1 MNSVDDHGGGP
12 AEPGVTSTSAAS
24 GGSAS
29 GGSASSGR
37 VSSGPAAEDPE
48 SEGNVLLGELLRQLN
63 VELDR
68 FNALFSEARGLHQT
82 DLNALVAILDAANR
96 QDPMTPG
103 RLASTLDL
111 SVSATTALLGRL
123 ESLGHITRE
132 RSASDRRRVDLDIHD
147 TARQIGTEFYRPL
160 LQELGAVWQ
169 EFGDEQRE
177 TIRQFLVAT
186 IGAAGRARERF
197 PRS

>member
-1 MNSVDDHGGGP
+1 MNSVGEHGDGP
-12 AEPGVTSTSAAS
+12 EESGVTSTSAAS
-24 GGSAS
+24 D
-29 GGSASSGR
+29 
-37 VSSGPAAEDPE
+37 DPE

-68 FNALFSEARGLHQT
+68 FNALFSEAHGLHQT

-132 RSASDRRRVDLDIHD
+132 RSVTDRRRVDLDIHD
-147 TARQIGTEFYRPL
+147 TARQVGTDFYRPL
-160 LQELGAVWQ
+160 LQELGAVWD

-186 IGAAGRARERF
+186 IGAAGRARETF
-197 PRS
+197 TRS

>member
-1 MNSVDDHGGGP
+1 MNSVGDHGGGP
-12 AEPGVTSTSAAS
+12 EEPGLTTTSAAS
-24 GGSAS
+24 S
-29 GGSASSGR
+29 GAASSGAA
-37 VSSGPAAEDPE
+37 VSGAAEDPE

-68 FNALFSEARGLHQT
+68 FNALFSEAHGLHQT
-82 DLNALVAILDAANR
+82 DLNALVAILDASNR

-132 RSASDRRRVDLDIHD
+132 RSVVDRRRVDLDIHD

-160 LQELGAVWQ
+160 LQELGAVWH

-186 IGAAGRARERF
+186 IGAAGRAREKF